1 MKKYISLVIVLLV
14 VLILVIF
21 FFPAHITAKILN
33 QTASVF
39 FIDSVT
45 TKNLR
50 QKYEDEKPIKILV
63 VPGHDPSSYG
73 TIDQG
78 VRELDLNLELG
89 RYLAE
94 RLERDE
100 RFEVTLA
107 QTKDGFLPALAEYFE
122 QEKNLIWQFRQKKA
136 EIMNAL
142 VGEGKVTRESVVD
155 HISAS
160 NDTALKLY
168 GINHWA
174 NENKIDLVIHI
185 HFNDYPGRRQDVVP
199 KYTGYAIYLPEHQYS
214 NSKASWD
221 IGQDIADRLS
231 TKFPSSNHPKET
243 AVLIPDQELIAIGAF
258 NTLDATSVLVEYG
271 YIYEPSYAPATPAD
285 RSQNLKQLARLT
297 ASGVED
303 FFKD

>member
-1 MKKYISLVIVLLV
+1 MKKYIGLAFGFLVI
-14 VLILVIF
+14 LIFILF
-21 FFPAHITAKILN
+21 FFPTHITAKILN

-45 TKNLR
+45 TKDLR

-94 RLERDE
+94 RLERNK

-107 QTKDGFLPALAEYFE
+107 QTEEGFLPALAEYFE
-122 QEKNLIWQFRQKKA
+122 QEKDLIWQFRQKKA
-136 EIMNAL
+136 AIMNAL

-174 NENKIDLVIHI
+174 NENKVDLVIHI
-185 HFNDYPGRRQDVVP
+185 HFNDYPGRRQAVVP
-199 KYTGYAIYLPEHQYS
+199 KYTGYSLYLP
-214 NSKASWD
+214 
-221 IGQDIADRLS
+221 
-231 TKFPSSNHPKET
+231 
-243 AVLIPDQELIAIGAF
+243 
-258 NTLDATSVLVEYG
+258 
-271 YIYEPSYAPATPAD
+271 
-285 RSQNLKQLARLT
+285 
-297 ASGVED
+297 
-303 FFKD
+303 